1 MEGIEMATYEVKTFD
16 LLNAVAKFNRTY
28 SQYVNSGYT
37 DDYARVRCNAIEAT
51 LNALCMPVAINGCGR
66 MYIKED

>member
-1 MEGIEMATYEVKTFD
+1 MNTYEVNTFV
-16 LLNAVAKFNRTY
+16 LRKAVAKFNRSY

-51 LNALCMPVAINGCGR
+51 LHALGMPVAVNGCGR
-66 MYIKED
+66 MYIKEAN

>member
-1 MEGIEMATYEVKTFD
+1 METYEVKTFD

-28 SQYVNSGYT
+28 SKYVNSGYT

-51 LNALCMPVAINGCGR
+51 LNALGMPVAINGHGR
-66 MYIKED
+66 MYIEEVN

>member
-1 MEGIEMATYEVKTFD
+1 MNAYEVKIFD

-51 LNALCMPVAINGCGR
+51 LHALGMPVAVNGHGR
-66 MYIKED
+66 MYIKEDN